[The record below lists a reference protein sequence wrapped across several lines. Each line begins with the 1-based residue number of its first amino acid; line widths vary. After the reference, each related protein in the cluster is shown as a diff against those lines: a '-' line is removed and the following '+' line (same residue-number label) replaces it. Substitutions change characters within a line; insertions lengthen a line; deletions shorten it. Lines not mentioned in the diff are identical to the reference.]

1 MGRHSD
7 AEIDLEKRMQAS
19 GIFDDM
25 SQENFKEKL
34 ELFLDSEPPEQAVKD
49 IEIVENIQRR
59 DLTPIEEARS
69 YKNLLDKGYLTQEQL
84 AENRRLQLEL
94 EVYQKYANDTRVL
107 TAVDKF
113 MNADMKDRDAALT
126 EVIRVL
132 NNAKNKYDMMKI
144 KRKIK
149 EGGRK

>member
-1 MGRHSD
+1 MDKYSN

-19 GIFDDM
+19 GIFNDIN
-25 SQENFKEKL
+25 QENFKEKL
-34 ELFLDSEPPEQAVKD
+34 ELFLDGEPPEQAIKD
-49 IEIVENIQRR
+49 IETIENIQR
-59 DLTPIEEARS
+59 
-69 YKNLLDKGYLTQEQL
+69 K
-84 AENRRLQLEL
+84 AENRRLELEL
-94 EVYQKYANDTRVL
+94 EVYEKYVNDTRVL

-113 MNADMKDRDAALT
+113 MNADMEDRDAALA

-144 KRKIK
+144 KKKIK

>member
-49 IEIVENIQRR
+49 IEIVENIQR
-59 DLTPIEEARS
+59 
-69 YKNLLDKGYLTQEQL
+69 K

-132 NNAKNKYDMMKI
+132 NNAKNKYDMIKI

>member
-1 MGRHSD
+1 MGKHSN

-19 GIFDDM
+19 GIFNDM

-34 ELFLDSEPPEQAVKD
+34 ELFLDSETPEQAVKD
-49 IEIVENIQRR
+49 IEIVENIQR
-59 DLTPIEEARS
+59 
-69 YKNLLDKGYLTQEQL
+69 K

-94 EVYQKYANDTRVL
+94 EVYKKYANDTRVL

-113 MNADMKDRDAALT
+113 MNADMKDRDAALA

-132 NNAKNKYDMMKI
+132 NNAKNKYDIMKI
-144 KRKIK
+144 EKKIK

>member
-19 GIFDDM
+19 GIFNDM
-25 SQENFKEKL
+25 TKENFKEKL
-34 ELFLDSEPPEQAVKD
+34 ELFLDSESPEQAVKD
-49 IEIVENIQRR
+49 IEVIEKIQR
-59 DLTPIEEARS
+59 
-69 YKNLLDKGYLTQEQL
+69 K
-84 AENRRLQLEL
+84 AENKRLQLEL
-94 EVYQKYANDTRVL
+94 EVYKKYANDTRVL

-132 NNAKNKYDMMKI
+132 NNAKNKYDMRKI
-144 KRKIK
+144 EIKIK
-149 EGGRK
+149 ERGRK

>member
-49 IEIVENIQRR
+49 IEIVENIQR
-59 DLTPIEEARS
+59 
-69 YKNLLDKGYLTQEQL
+69 K

-94 EVYQKYANDTRVL
+94 EVYKKYANDARVL
-107 TAVDKF
+107 TAIDKF

-132 NNAKNKYDMMKI
+132 NNAKNKYDMIKI
-144 KRKIK
+144 ERKIK